1 MDYFIRV
8 RKLSMFENISHYK
21 IKAGTELN
29 FGLVFAAVFVIIS
42 LYPLWFGKN
51 IHLWACIIAF
61 IFFFFAIFL
70 PKALI
75 LANKLWFK
83 LGSFLGA
90 IVSPIIMGVI
100 FFLTVTPTG
109 MIMRLLGKDILNQ
122 KIKKTIK
129 SYWIKKIKTVS
140 SMKNQF

>member
-1 MDYFIRV
+1 
-8 RKLSMFENISHYK
+8 MFENISHHK
-21 IKAGTELN
+21 IKAGTERN
-29 FGLVFAAVFVIIS
+29 FGLVFAAVFLIIS

-75 LANKLWFK
+75 VPNKLWFK
-83 LGSFLGA
+83 FGILLGA
-90 IVSPIIMGVI
+90 IVSPIIMGRI
-100 FFLTVTPTG
+100 YFLAVTPTG
-109 MIMRLLGKDILNQ
+109 IIMRLLGKDLLHQ
-122 KIKKTIK
+122 KLDKSKK
-129 SYWIKKIKTVS
+129 SYWIQKINFLN

>member
-1 MDYFIRV
+1 
-8 RKLSMFENISHYK
+8 MFENISHYK
-21 IKAGTELN
+21 IKAVTERN

-51 IHLWACIIAF
+51 MHLWACIITF
-61 IFFFFAIFL
+61 IFLFFTIFL

-75 LANKLWFK
+75 LPNKLWFK

-90 IVSPIIMGVI
+90 IISPIIMGMI

-109 MIMRLLGKDILNQ
+109 MIMRLLGKDILKQ
-122 KIKKTIK
+122 KMKKTIK
-129 SYWIKKIKTVS
+129 SHWINKIKNIS

>member
-1 MDYFIRV
+1 
-8 RKLSMFENISHYK
+8 MFENISHYK
-21 IKAGTELN
+21 IKSGTERN

-75 LANKLWFK
+75 VPNKLWFK

-90 IVSPIIMGVI
+90 IVSPIIMGMI

-122 KIKKTIK
+122 KMKKTIK
-129 SYWIKKIKTVS
+129 SNWIKRKKTVS

>member
-1 MDYFIRV
+1 MI
-8 RKLSMFENISHYK
+8 ENISHYK
-21 IKAGTELN
+21 IKAGTERN
-29 FGLVFAAVFVIIS
+29 FGLVFAAVFLIIS
-42 LYPLWFGKN
+42 LYPLWFEKN

-61 IFFFFAIFL
+61 ISFFFAIFL
-70 PKALI
+70 PKALV
-75 LANKLWFK
+75 LPNKLWFK

-90 IVSPIIMGVI
+90 IVSPIIMGMI

-122 KIKKTIK
+122 KINKTIK
-129 SYWIKKIKTVS
+129 SYWIKKIKSVS

>member
-1 MDYFIRV
+1 
-8 RKLSMFENISHYK
+8 MFENISHYK
-21 IKAGTELN
+21 IKAGTERG

-61 IFFFFAIFL
+61 IFFFFAVFL

-75 LANKLWFK
+75 VPNKLWFK
-83 LGSFLGA
+83 FGSFLGA
-90 IVSPIIMGVI
+90 IVSPIIMGMI

-109 MIMRLLGKDILNQ
+109 MIMRLLGKDILKQNID
-122 KIKKTIK
+122 KRID

>member
-1 MDYFIRV
+1 
-8 RKLSMFENISHYK
+8 MFENISHYK
-21 IKAGTELN
+21 IKTGTERN
-29 FGLVFAAVFVIIS
+29 FGLVFTAVFAIIS

-61 IFFFFAIFL
+61 IFLFLGIFL
-70 PKALI
+70 PKVLI
-75 LANKLWFK
+75 LPNKLWFK
-83 LGSFLGA
+83 LGSLLGA
-90 IVSPIIMGVI
+90 IISPIIMGII

-122 KIKKTIK
+122 KMKKSIK
-129 SYWIKKIKTVS
+129 SYWIKRKGNLV

>member
-1 MDYFIRV
+1 
-8 RKLSMFENISHYK
+8 MFENISHYK
-21 IKAGTELN
+21 IKAGTERN

-75 LANKLWFK
+75 VPNKLWFK
-83 LGSFLGA
+83 FGMLLGA
-90 IVSPIIMGVI
+90 IVSPIIMGII
-100 FFLTVTPTG
+100 FFLTVIPTG
-109 MIMRLLGKDILNQ
+109 IIIRLLGKDLLHQKLN
-122 KIKKTIK
+122 KSKK
-129 SYWIKKIKTVS
+129 SYWIQKIHS
-140 SMKNQF
+140 LDSMKNQF

>member
-1 MDYFIRV
+1 
-8 RKLSMFENISHYK
+8 MFENISHYK
-21 IKAGTELN
+21 IKAGTERN
-29 FGLVFAAVFVIIS
+29 FGLVFAVVFVIIS

-70 PKALI
+70 PKVLI
-75 LANKLWFK
+75 LPNKLWFK
-83 LGSFLGA
+83 FGSFLGA
-90 IVSPIIMGVI
+90 IVSPIIMGMI

-122 KIKKTIK
+122 RMKKSIK
-129 SYWIKKIKTVS
+129 SYWIERKENLT

>member
-1 MDYFIRV
+1 
-8 RKLSMFENISHYK
+8 MFESISHHK
-21 IKAGTELN
+21 VKAGTERN
-29 FGLVFAAVFVIIS
+29 FVIIFAAVFLIIS

-51 IHLWACIIAF
+51 MHLWACIVAS
-61 IFFFFAIFL
+61 IFLFFAIFL

-75 LANKLWFK
+75 LPNKLWFK
-83 LGSFLGA
+83 LGLFLGA
-90 IVSPIIMGVI
+90 IISPIIMGII

-122 KIKKTIK
+122 KIKKSVK
-129 SYWIKKIKTVS
+129 SYWVKRKENLS

>member
-1 MDYFIRV
+1 
-8 RKLSMFENISHYK
+8 MFENISHYK
-21 IKAGTELN
+21 IKSGTERN

-42 LYPLWFGKN
+42 FYPLWFGKN
-51 IHLWACIIAF
+51 MHLWACIIAF
-61 IFFFFAIFL
+61 IFLFLAIFL
-70 PKALI
+70 PKVLI
-75 LANKLWFK
+75 LPNKLWFK

-90 IVSPIIMGVI
+90 IVSPIIMGMI

-109 MIMRLLGKDILNQ
+109 MIMRLLGKDILKQNID
-122 KIKKTIK
+122 KRIE

>member
-1 MDYFIRV
+1 
-8 RKLSMFENISHYK
+8 MFENISHHK
-21 IKAGTELN
+21 IKTGTDRN

-42 LYPLWFGKN
+42 LYPLWFEKN
-51 IHLWACIIAF
+51 MHLWACIIAF
-61 IFFFFAIFL
+61 IFFFLAIFL

-75 LANKLWFK
+75 LPNKLWFK
-83 LGSFLGA
+83 LGLFLGA
-90 IVSPIIMGVI
+90 IVSPVIMGLI

-122 KIKKTIK
+122 KINKSVK
-129 SYWIKKIKTVS
+129 SYWIKKAKTVS

>member
-1 MDYFIRV
+1 
-8 RKLSMFENISHYK
+8 MFENISHQK
-21 IKAGTELN
+21 IKAGTERN
-29 FGLVFAAVFVIIS
+29 FGLVFAAVFAIIG
-42 LYPLWFGKN
+42 LYPLWSGKN

-61 IFFFFAIFL
+61 IFLFLAIFL
-70 PKALI
+70 PKVLI
-75 LANKLWFK
+75 LPNKLWFK

-90 IVSPIIMGVI
+90 IVSPLIMGLI

-109 MIMRLLGKDILNQ
+109 IIMRLLGKDILNQ

-129 SYWIKKIKTVS
+129 SHWIKRRENLN

>member
-1 MDYFIRV
+1 
-8 RKLSMFENISHYK
+8 MFENISHYK
-21 IKAGTELN
+21 IKAGTERN
-29 FGLVFAAVFVIIS
+29 FGLVFAIVFAIIS

-61 IFFFFAIFL
+61 IFFFLAIFL
-70 PKALI
+70 PKVLI
-75 LANKLWFK
+75 IPNKLWIK

-90 IVSPIIMGVI
+90 IVSPIIMGMI

-122 KIKKTIK
+122 KINKKIK
-129 SYWIKKIKTVS
+129 SYWIKRKKTVS

>member
-1 MDYFIRV
+1 
-8 RKLSMFENISHYK
+8 MFEYISHHK
-21 IKAGTELN
+21 IKAGTERN
-29 FGLVFAAVFVIIS
+29 FGLVFAAVFIIIS

-51 IHLWACIIAF
+51 IHLWACIVAF

-75 LANKLWFK
+75 LPNKLWFK

-90 IVSPIIMGVI
+90 IVSPIIMGMI

-109 MIMRLLGKDILNQ
+109 MIMRLFGKDILNQ
-122 KIKKTIK
+122 KIKKSVK
-129 SYWIKKIKTVS
+129 SYWIKRKENIG

>member
-1 MDYFIRV
+1 
-8 RKLSMFENISHYK
+8 MFENISHHK
-21 IKAGTELN
+21 IKAGTERN
-29 FGLVFAAVFVIIS
+29 FGLVFAAVFLIIS

-61 IFFFFAIFL
+61 IFCFFAIFL
-70 PKALI
+70 PKVLI
-75 LANKLWFK
+75 LPNKLWFK

-90 IVSPIIMGVI
+90 IVSPIIMGMI

-122 KIKKTIK
+122 KTYKTIN
-129 SYWIKKIKTVS
+129 SYWIEKIKTVS